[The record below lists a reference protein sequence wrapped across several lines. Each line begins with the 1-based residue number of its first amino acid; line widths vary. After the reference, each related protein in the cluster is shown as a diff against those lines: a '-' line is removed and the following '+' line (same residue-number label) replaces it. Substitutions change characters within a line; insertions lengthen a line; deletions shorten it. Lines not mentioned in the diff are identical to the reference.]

1 MRMVVRA
8 CMKKRIINVQAG
20 FAVSNKVE
28 QHLAE
33 EQGVAKQRGI
43 MLGCMIGRLSN
54 NENASNSDKLPEV
67 SQPIGIGQNPC
78 CQEHVSRRL

>member
-33 EQGVAKQRGI
+33 EQGVANKQRGI
-43 MLGCMIGRLSN
+43 MLGCMIG
-54 NENASNSDKLPEV
+54 
-67 SQPIGIGQNPC
+67 
-78 CQEHVSRRL
+78 